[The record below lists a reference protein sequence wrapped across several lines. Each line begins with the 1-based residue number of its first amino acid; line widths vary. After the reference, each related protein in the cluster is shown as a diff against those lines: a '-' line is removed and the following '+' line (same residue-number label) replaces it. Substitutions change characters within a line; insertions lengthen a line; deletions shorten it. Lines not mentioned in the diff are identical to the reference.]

1 MEFVTDRT
9 LADVQQGTAKGSYSY
24 EDLNRV
30 ESAVKK
36 LSRLAAALDV
46 YYEPITKTDWAERPG
61 VFSADTWPTI
71 SQMQRYLQNVS
82 DLCTAIEIKA
92 DLPRSMEDLD
102 WQGANRIEEALQAV
116 DIRVHSILQAFQY
129 SGELFAG
136 EECCI

>member
-9 LADVQQGTAKGSYSY
+9 LADVQQGTAKGSYSA

-30 ESAVKK
+30 ESAVKE

-46 YYEPITKTDWAERPG
+46 CYEPITKTDWATAG
-61 VFSADTWPTI
+61 VFSANTWPTL

-82 DLCTAIEIKA
+82 DLCSAIEIKA
-92 DLPRSMEDLD
+92 DLPRSMEELD